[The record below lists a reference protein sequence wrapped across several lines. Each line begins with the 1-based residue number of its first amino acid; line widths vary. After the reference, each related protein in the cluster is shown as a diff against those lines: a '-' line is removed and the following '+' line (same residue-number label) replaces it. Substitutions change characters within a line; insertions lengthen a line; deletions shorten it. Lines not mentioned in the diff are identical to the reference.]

1 MIATPAAD
9 RRSPTRVDLRA
20 KLIPAPEQDPGSRL
34 NPSRSSTM
42 NRTHRNL
49 VGTEIRRRRRHL
61 GWSQSKLALHLQRA
75 GLRMSRSGLAKIEC
89 GMLWVG
95 DFELLYFARVLGVRV
110 QDLFP
115 NITAEEPLSGVL
127 TALLG
132 TPRTLSKRGAAMDA
146 ATRASGARE
155 T

>member
-1 MIATPAAD
+1 MIATPAVGK
-9 RRSPTRVDLRA
+9 RSPTRVDLRA

-61 GWSQSKLALHLQRA
+61 GWSQSRLAHRLQLA
-75 GLRMSRSGLAKIEC
+75 GLHISRSGLAKIEC

-95 DFELLYFARVLGVRV
+95 DFELLHFVRVLGVAV

-115 NITAEEPLSGVL
+115 
-127 TALLG
+127 ALESNESLNSALIRLFG
-132 TPRTLSKRGAAMDA
+132 RSPIDIRRKANG
-146 ATRASGARE
+146 
-155 T
+155 

>member
-1 MIATPAAD
+1 MIATPAEGK
-9 RRSPTRVDLRA
+9 RSPTRVDLQA

-95 DFELLYFARVLGVRV
+95 DFELLYFVRVLGVAV

-115 NITAEEPLSGVL
+115 ALESNESLNSAL
-127 TALLG
+127 TRLLG
-132 TPRTLSKRGAAMDA
+132 KSPIDIRRKANG
-146 ATRASGARE
+146 
-155 T
+155 

>member
-9 RRSPTRVDLRA
+9 RRSQVGLRE
-20 KLIPAPEQDPGSRL
+20 KSIPAPKQAPSLRL
-34 NPSRSSTM
+34 NPSRSSAM

-61 GWSQSKLALHLQRA
+61 GWSQSRLAHRLQLA
-75 GLRMSRSGLAKIEC
+75 GLHISRSGLAKIEC

-95 DFELLYFARVLGVRV
+95 DFELLYFVRVLGVAV

-115 NITAEEPLSGVL
+115 ALESNESLNSAL
-127 TALLG
+127 TRLLG
-132 TPRTLSKRGAAMDA
+132 RSPIDIRRKANG
-146 ATRASGARE
+146 
-155 T
+155 

>member
-1 MIATPAAD
+1 MITTPD
-9 RRSPTRVDLRA
+9 VGKRSPTRADLRA
-20 KLIPAPEQDPGSRL
+20 KSIPALEQEPGSRL
-34 NPSRSSTM
+34 RPSRSSTM

-61 GWSQSKLALHLQRA
+61 GWSQSKLARHLQLA

-95 DFELLYFARVLGVRV
+95 DFELLYFVRVLGVAV

-115 NITAEEPLSGVL
+115 AIEAKESLNDAL
-127 TALLG
+127 ARLLG
-132 TPRTLSKRGAAMDA
+132 SSPIDIRRKANG
-146 ATRASGARE
+146 
-155 T
+155 